1 VSIRIYAHRGASAEY
16 PENTMEAFR
25 RALDCGVDALEM
37 DIHATADGVLVV
49 HHDPDGERMCGVARP
64 IADVTWKELQSWNA
78 GARFVAPDGTRPFAR
93 APLRI
98 PRFADVVSEFASV
111 PLNVDLKHDI
121 AEPTVTLLR
130 RLGAEARV
138 CLASFDVRTMRRV
151 RALAYAG
158 PTGLSR
164 AEVIEALL
172 VPAALRRGPLR
183 VRATRAQL
191 PLSLGRRWVIRR
203 MRALGLAVDYW
214 TVDDPALARRLREL
228 GADGIMTNDPARIV
242 PVLRA

>member
-1 VSIRIYAHRGASAEY
+1 MSVRIYAHRGASAEY

-49 HHDPDGERMCGVARP
+49 HHDPDGERMCGVPRP
-64 IADVTWKELQSWNA
+64 IASVTWNELRTWNA
-78 GARFVAPDGTRPFAR
+78 GASFVARDGTRPFAR
-93 APLRI
+93 DPVRI
-98 PRFADVVSEFASV
+98 PRFDDVVTEFAGA

-121 AEPTVTLLR
+121 AEPTITLLR

-138 CLASFDVRTMRRV
+138 CLASFEVRTMRRV
-151 RALAYAG
+151 RALGYSG
-158 PTGLSR
+158 PTALSR
-164 AEVIEALL
+164 AEVIASLLLPPALH
-172 VPAALRRGPLR
+172 RGPLR
-183 VRATRAQL
+183 VRAARAQL

-203 MRALGLAVDYW
+203 MHALGLAVDYW
-214 TVDDPALARRLREL
+214 TVDDPAQARRLVEL

-242 PVLRA
+242 PALRA

>member
-25 RALDCGVDALEM
+25 RALACGVDALEM

-49 HHDPDGERMCGVARP
+49 HHDPDGKRMCGVPRP
-64 IADVTWKELQSWNA
+64 IASVTWDELRSWNA
-78 GARFVAPDGTRPFAR
+78 GAGFVAPDGTRPFAR
-93 APLRI
+93 DALRI
-98 PRFADVVSEFASV
+98 PRFADVVSEFAGV

-121 AEPTVTLLR
+121 AAPTVTLLR
-130 RLGAEARV
+130 RLAAEARV

-151 RALAYAG
+151 RALGYAG
-158 PTGLSR
+158 PTALSR
-164 AEVIEALL
+164 AEVIASLL
-172 VPAALRRGPLR
+172 LPAPVRRGPLR
-183 VRATRAQL
+183 VRAARAQL

-214 TVDDPALARRLREL
+214 TVDDPDLARRLVAL

-242 PVLRA
+242 PALRA